1 MVAKTW
7 DPSAAIEGASSAVAG
22 RIWMDCLGTEGVACG
37 ILVAE
42 WRVGGAER
50 DELNWIG
57 EAE

>member
-1 MVAKTW
+1 
-7 DPSAAIEGASSAVAG
+7 
-22 RIWMDCLGTEGVACG
+22 MDCLGTEGVACG